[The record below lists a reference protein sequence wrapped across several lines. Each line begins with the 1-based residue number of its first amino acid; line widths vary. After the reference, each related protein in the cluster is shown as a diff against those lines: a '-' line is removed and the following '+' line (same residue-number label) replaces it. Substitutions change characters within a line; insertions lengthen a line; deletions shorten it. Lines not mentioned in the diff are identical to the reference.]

1 MGTFYELFAGIG
13 LVREALEPLGWS
25 CVYANDFDPT
35 KQAIYKIRFPE
46 HEHLDGRDL
55 WNVSAGE
62 LPQPVDL
69 VAASF
74 PCIDL
79 SLAGKR
85 EGLAGRHSGAFWAFV
100 HILEQLREDEMSP
113 RALMIENVTGFL
125 SSNGGRDFGTAV
137 RAMNDLGYRVDA
149 VQVTAEHFTPQSR
162 HRLFLLGVREDLTE
176 LVMTTPEAITVEEWA
191 RAVAA
196 NSTLR
201 PSKIQ
206 RLMLRREEAKVQP
219 SLLEEG
225 EEPKELNWGLINF
238 PAPPRRE
245 EDFLDVVDWQET
257 SWWSA
262 ERTER
267 ALREMVPLHRE
278 KVRKM
283 AERDGCQAATA
294 YRRRRNGESV
304 YEVRNDGVAGCL
316 RTARGGS
323 STQIVVI
330 AEDGEV
336 RMRLMSPREYARLQ
350 GSEYMD
356 DLDAFRAPAL
366 RTAFGDAICVP
377 VVRWIAQHAFGSLLE
392 ALDAEPLDTRLLAAK
407 EEVRR

>member
-35 KQAIYKIRFPE
+35 KQAIYKIRFPD
-46 HEHLDGRDL
+46 HEDLDGRDL
-55 WNVSAGE
+55 WEVSAAE

-85 EGLAGRHSGAFWAFV
+85 EGLAGHHSGAFWAFV
-100 HILEQLREDEMSP
+100 RVLEQLREDGVSP
-113 RALMIENVTGFL
+113 RALLIENVTGFL

-137 RAMNDLGYRVDA
+137 RVLNDLGYKADA
-149 VQVTAEHFTPQSR
+149 IQVTAEHFTPQSR
-162 HRLFLLGVREDLTE
+162 PRLFLLGVRKDLTD
-176 LVMTTPEAITVEEWA
+176 LVMTTPEAVTGGEWA
-191 RAVAA
+191 QAVAA
-196 NSTLR
+196 NSAFR
-201 PSKIQ
+201 PCRIQ
-206 RLMLRREEAKVQP
+206 RLMLRREEAEVQP
-219 SLLEEG
+219 SLLEER
-225 EEPKELNWGLINF
+225 EEPEELSWGVIDF
-238 PAPPRRE
+238 PVLPRRE
-245 EDFLDVVDWQET
+245 EDFLDIVDWQED
-257 SWWSA
+257 SWWSV

-267 ALREMVPLHRE
+267 ALREMVPLHRG

-283 AERDGCQAATA
+283 IERGGLQAATA

-323 STQIVVI
+323 STQIVVVT
-330 AEDGEV
+330 EDGEV

-350 GSEYMD
+350 GGEYMD
-356 DLDAFRAPAL
+356 DLDAFGASAL

-377 VVRWIAQHAFGSLLE
+377 AVRWIAQHAFGPLLE
-392 ALDAEPLDTRLLAAK
+392 LPDLEPLDTRRLAVE